1 MWQVVSR
8 SRQAGSMALRRSVG
22 RVLPESEQIDAHAC
36 VLKKLFTGIGQCTGK
51 DNKLNLCL
59 KHHKIDLSGIGTS
72 KGDRCFKLAAH
83 LVRNKISIDDMD
95 K

>member
-1 MWQVVSR
+1 
-8 SRQAGSMALRRSVG
+8 MALRKSVG
-22 RVLPESEQIDAHAC
+22 RVLPESEQID
-36 VLKKLFTGIGQCTGK
+36 LKKLFTGIGQCTGK

-59 KHHKIDLSGIGTS
+59 KHHKNDLSGIGTS